1 MPENKKFVLFILILG
16 GILFRTGHVSASVS
30 GNAFRPNAPYLAASF
45 VKPGMKG
52 NALTVV
58 KDSKILSFPV
68 EILAIVPQHGEPR
81 NLIMVRALGKDIE
94 RIGGIAAGM
103 SGSPVYIGGK
113 LVGAIGYG
121 WNFAD
126 HTLGLVTPIEDMFR
140 VFDWPDDIP
149 GMGDPVRL
157 SEASGKDVT
166 SDDKSASI
174 ERNVRANSAD
184 LASPMWIS
192 GISERGVER
201 ISELLDAR
209 KVIRS
214 GATAGDPPVEYGARL
229 SPGDAIG
236 ILLAWGD
243 VSVGATGTV
252 TAVSQDGRFLA
263 FAHPF
268 LGRGAIAYPV
278 TRAVIHHVVPS
289 LEAPFKIGTP
299 MKIVGTATQDRPQ
312 GVGGRFGFFAPSV
325 DLSLTFKDA
334 ETGRSE
340 KSRFHVVWDPFIGP
354 KLASN
359 IFMGLL
365 DDRWGRKGEGVS
377 TVRMEVEG
385 RGISKGWSRS
395 NMFFSDKDLAVE
407 SLTEIQTLLNIVFLN
422 QFSDIRPL
430 GVHLDVE
437 MTKRP
442 KVMFIERIEVDEKKF
457 VPGQK
462 VSVRVKMRPYR
473 GKQVSKEFSIVIPK
487 NANGECEI
495 LVRGGGIEPLEQD
508 ALDQGWKTIE
518 SFAQMFQEMSAL
530 ERNNEVILELN
541 YDKDIKTD
549 DKEKKTSGASKEER
563 EFLSEVKKR
572 RLKDGT
578 LQIFLTDYVVEGL
591 LRKMITVKGSE
602 STKETDAEKTVED
615 VEEEADDDD
624 SDDGTSHIIRRD

>member
-1 MPENKKFVLFILILG
+1 MRENKKICLCILVLG
-16 GILFRTGHVSASVS
+16 CILFRTGNASASVS
-30 GNAFRPNAPYLAASF
+30 GNTFRPNAPYLAASS

-58 KDSKILSFPV
+58 KDSRILSFPV
-68 EILAIVPQHGEPR
+68 EVLAIVPQHGEPR

-149 GMGDPVRL
+149 GMGDPVSL
-157 SEASGKDVT
+157 SKTSGKDAT
-166 SDDKSASI
+166 SDDKNALS

-192 GISERGVER
+192 GISERGVDR

-236 ILLAWGD
+236 VLLAWGD

-252 TAVSQDGRFLA
+252 TAVSRDGRFLA

-312 GVGGRFGFFAPSV
+312 GVGGRIGFFAPSV
-325 DLSLTFKDA
+325 DLSLNFKDA

-377 TVRMEVEG
+377 TVRIEVEG
-385 RGISKGWSRS
+385 RGISKGWTRS
-395 NMFFSDKDLAVE
+395 NMFFSDKDLAAE
-407 SLTEIQTLLNIVFLN
+407 SLTEIQTLLNIIFLN

-442 KVMFIERIEVDEKKF
+442 KVMFIERIEIDEKKF

-462 VSVRVKMRPYR
+462 VSVRVTMRPYR

-508 ALDQGWKTIE
+508 ALAQGWKTIE

-549 DKEKKTSGASKEER
+549 DKEKKTQGASKEER

-602 STKETDAEKTVED
+602 STKETDGEKNVDD

-624 SDDGTSHIIRRD
+624 SEDGTSHIIRRD

>member
-1 MPENKKFVLFILILG
+1 MPENRNICLCILVLCCVLFW
-16 GILFRTGHVSASVS
+16 TGNAPASVS
-30 GNAFRPNAPYLAASF
+30 ENTFRPGAPYLAASF

-58 KDSKILSFPV
+58 KDRRILSFPV
-68 EILAIVPQHGEPR
+68 EVLAIVPQHGVPK
-81 NLIMVRALGKDIE
+81 NLFMVRALGKDIE

-126 HTLGLVTPIEDMFR
+126 HTLGLVTPIEDMFH

-149 GMGDPVRL
+149 EMGDPVRL
-157 SEASGKDVT
+157 SQASGKDVT
-166 SDDKSASI
+166 SDDKSASP
-174 ERNVRANSAD
+174 EGKVRVNSAD

-192 GISERGVER
+192 GISDRGVER
-201 ISELLDAR
+201 ISELLDAK
-209 KVIRS
+209 KVIRA
-214 GATAGDPPVEYGARL
+214 GAMAGDLPVEYGARL
-229 SPGDAIG
+229 APGDAIG

-252 TAVSQDGRFLA
+252 TAVSPDGRFLA
-263 FAHPF
+263 FGHPF

-278 TRAVIHHVVPS
+278 TRAIIHHVVPS

-299 MKIVGTATQDRPQ
+299 MQIVGTATQDRPQ

-325 DLSLTFKDA
+325 DLSLSFKDE
-334 ETGRSE
+334 ETGRSG

-377 TVRMEVEG
+377 TVRIEVEG
-385 RGISKGWSRS
+385 RGISKGWNRS
-395 NMFFSDKDLAVE
+395 NMFFSEKDLAAE

-442 KVMFIERIEVDEKKF
+442 KVMFIERIEVDDKKF

-462 VSVRVKMRPYR
+462 LSVRVKMRPYR
-473 GKQVSKEFSIVIPK
+473 GKQVSKEFSIAIPK
-487 NANGECEI
+487 NASGECEI

-508 ALDQGWKTIE
+508 ALAQGWKTIE

-530 ERNNEVILELN
+530 ERNNEVILEFN

-549 DKEKKTSGASKEER
+549 EKEKKTSSVSKEER

-602 STKETDAEKTVED
+602 STKEADGEKAADD
-615 VEEEADDDD
+615 VEGEADDDD
-624 SDDGTSHIIRRD
+624 SENGTSHIIRRD